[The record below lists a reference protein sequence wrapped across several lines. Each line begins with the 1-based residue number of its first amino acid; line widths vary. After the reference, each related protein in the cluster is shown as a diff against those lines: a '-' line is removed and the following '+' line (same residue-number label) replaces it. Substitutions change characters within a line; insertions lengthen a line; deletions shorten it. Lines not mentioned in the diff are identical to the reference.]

1 MGVGTTFTVTIPV
14 EISGLIGKSEKK
26 IKLNNSRTL
35 MAPKYRKILV
45 AEDNAVNQKVVVTF
59 LKKLQFES
67 DVAVNGN
74 EAIKLIQKNKYDIV
88 LMDCQMVI
96 QLKILFKTD
105 NLSSQNAT
113 DLRRQRGLEN
123 LIKK

>member
-105 NLSSQNAT
+105 NLSSQNVM